1 MDIQKLLSE
10 LLSADSVKGMSK
22 ASGAS
27 QKDVK
32 KVVAAV
38 LPSLLGGAKGQA
50 EGSDTAEGFTQALS
64 DHAKADTSDIKS
76 FLANVDLDDGAKII
90 GHLLGGNQENT
101 TKAVSAQTGVSAKKT
116 GNILSSLA
124 PLLMSLLGQQT
135 GSDNSGSSIGGLMG
149 SLLGNVDITSL
160 LGGLLGGGSGNSS
173 SAKPN
178 LGSLLGGLLGGSSK
192 PASSSSSSSSSGK
205 KKDSL
210 GTLVGGL
217 LKNFLK
223 KK

>member
-10 LLSADSVKGMSK
+10 LLSADSVKGLSK
-22 ASGAS
+22 AAGAS

-38 LPSLLGGAKGQA
+38 LPSLLGGAKTQA
-50 EGSDTAEGFTQALS
+50 ESSDTAEGFTQALS
-64 DHAKADTSDIKS
+64 DHAKDDTSDIKS
-76 FLANVDLDDGAKII
+76 FLANVDLEDGAKII

-101 TKAVSAQTGVSAKKT
+101 TKAISAQTGVSTKKT

-135 GSDNSGSSIGGLMG
+135 GSDSSGSSIGSLMG
-149 SLLGNVDITSL
+149 SLLGNVDITSV
-160 LGGLLGGGSGNSS
+160 LGGLLGGSSSNSS
-173 SAKPN
+173 GSMN

-192 PASSSSSSSSSGK
+192 PSSSSSSSSSAK

-210 GTLVGGL
+210 GTVVGGL
-217 LKNFLK
+217 LKKFLK

>member
-10 LLSADSVKGMSK
+10 LLSADSVKGLSK

-38 LPSLLGGAKGQA
+38 LPSLLGGAKTQA

-64 DHAKADTSDIKS
+64 DHAKDDTSDIKS
-76 FLANVDLDDGAKII
+76 FLANVDMEDGAKII

-135 GSDNSGSSIGGLMG
+135 GSDSSGAGIGSLMG

-160 LGGLLGGGSGNSS
+160 LGGLLGGSSGNSS
-173 SAKPN
+173 GSMN

-192 PASSSSSSSSSGK
+192 PSSSKPSSSSSSAK

-210 GTLVGGL
+210 GTVVGGI
-217 LKNFLK
+217 LKKFLK

>member
-1 MDIQKLLSE
+1 MDIQKLLGE
-10 LLSADSVKGMSK
+10 LLSADSVKGLSK

-50 EGSDTAEGFTQALS
+50 ESSDTAEGFTQALT

-76 FLANVDLDDGAKII
+76 FLANVDLEDGAKII
-90 GHLLGGNQENT
+90 GHLLGSNQENT
-101 TKAVSAQTGVSAKKT
+101 TKAVSAQTGVSTKKT

-135 GSDNSGSSIGGLMG
+135 GSDSSGSSIGSLMG
-149 SLLGNVDITSL
+149 SLLGNVDITSV

-173 SAKPN
+173 SSKPN

-192 PASSSSSSSSSGK
+192 PSSSKPSSSGK
-205 KKDSL
+205 KKESL
-210 GTLVGGL
+210 GTVVGGL
-217 LKNFLK
+217 LKKFLK
-223 KK
+223 K

>member
-10 LLSADSVKGMSK
+10 LLSADSVKGLSK

-38 LPSLLGGAKGQA
+38 LPSLLGGAKAQA
-50 EGSDTAEGFTQALS
+50 ESGDTAEGFTQALS
-64 DHAKADTSDIKS
+64 DHAKDDTSDIKS
-76 FLANVDLDDGAKII
+76 FLANVDLEDGAKII

-135 GSDNSGSSIGGLMG
+135 GSDSSGSSIGSLMG

-173 SAKPN
+173 GSMN

-192 PASSSSSSSSSGK
+192 PSSSKPSSSSSSAK

-210 GTLVGGL
+210 GTVVGGI
-217 LKNFLK
+217 LKKFLK

>member
-10 LLSADSVKGMSK
+10 LLSADSVKGLSK
-22 ASGAS
+22 AAGAS

-38 LPSLLGGAKGQA
+38 LPSLLGVAKTQA
-50 EGSDTAEGFTQALS
+50 ESSDTAEVFTQALS
-64 DHAKADTSDIKS
+64 DHAKDDTSDIKS
-76 FLANVDLDDGAKII
+76 FLANVDLEDGAKII

-101 TKAVSAQTGVSAKKT
+101 TKAISAQTGVSTKKT

-135 GSDNSGSSIGGLMG
+135 GSDSSGSSIGSLMG
-149 SLLGNVDITSL
+149 SLLGNVDITSV
-160 LGGLLGGGSGNSS
+160 LGGLLGGSSSNSS
-173 SAKPN
+173 GSMN

-192 PASSSSSSSSSGK
+192 PSSSSSSSSSAK

-210 GTLVGGL
+210 GTVVGGL
-217 LKNFLK
+217 LKKFLK

>member
-1 MDIQKLLSE
+1 MDIQKLLGE
-10 LLSADSVKGMSK
+10 LLSADSVKGLSK

-38 LPSLLGGAKGQA
+38 LPSLLGGVKNQA

-76 FLANVDLDDGAKII
+76 FLANVDLEDGAKII

-101 TKAVSAQTGVSAKKT
+101 TKAVSAQTGVSSKKT

-135 GSDNSGSSIGGLMG
+135 GSDSSGSSIGSLIGG
-149 SLLGNVDITSL
+149 LLGNVDITSL
-160 LGGLLGGGSGNSS
+160 LGGLLGGSSNSGSSGV
-173 SAKPN
+173 N
-178 LGSLLGGLLGGSSK
+178 LGSLLGGLLGGSSSG
-192 PASSSSSSSSSGK
+192 SSNSSSSSGK
-205 KKDSL
+205 KESL
-210 GTLVGGL
+210 GTTVGKL
-217 LKNFLK
+217 LKKLLK
-223 KK
+223 K